1 MYSAAIIV
9 FTYSTLPKILNF
21 FIVPRIEHAIDFNIS
36 QDKFRIVVINCPYS
50 GIRSRDLRISK
61 ALRNLCL
68 NNNICYTVADYDNNN
83 KEKGFVYLE
92 ESTEAGNLNEIKAIK
107 WLSALIKLSYEKNKN
122 MLKENMGFICGYL
135 DYELINTVSEEA
147 AGIMIYEHDKLDIEE
162 KNRVFELLMTGKGIS
177 SVFTKQLSV
186 IIRECGVL
194 YIDESIELSSFK
206 SELRGKL
213 IIGNN
218 TVEGD
223 FIKIKDV
230 LLWFEELK
238 DCTQN
243 NLKVRYNNEILTVL
257 RHFYRDRNTIEFIKR
272 FPHIYMSEV

>member
-1 MYSAAIIV
+1 V
-9 FTYSTLPKILNF
+9 
-21 FIVPRIEHAIDFNIS
+21 
-36 QDKFRIVVINCPYS
+36 
-50 GIRSRDLRISK
+50 
-61 ALRNLCL
+61 
-68 NNNICYTVADYDNNN
+68 
-83 KEKGFVYLE
+83 
-92 ESTEAGNLNEIKAIK
+92 
-107 WLSALIKLSYEKNKN
+107 LIKLSYEKNKN
-122 MLKENMGFICGYL
+122 LLKENMGFICGYL

-162 KNRVFELLMTGKGIS
+162 KNRIFELLMTGKGIS

-194 YIDESIELSSFK
+194 YIDESVELSSFK

-218 TVEGD
+218 AVEGD
-223 FIKIKDV
+223 FMKIKDV

-243 NLKVRYNNEILTVL
+243 NLKVRYNNEILAVL
-257 RHFYRDRNTIEFIKR
+257 RHFYRDKNTIEFIKR
-272 FPHIYMSEV
+272 FPYIYMSEV